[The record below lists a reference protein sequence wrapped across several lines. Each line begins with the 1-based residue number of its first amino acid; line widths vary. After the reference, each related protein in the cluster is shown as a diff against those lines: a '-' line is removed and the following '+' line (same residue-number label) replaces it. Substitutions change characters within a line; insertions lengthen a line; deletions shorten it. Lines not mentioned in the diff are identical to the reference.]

1 MDPVL
6 HSLLLKRG
14 NVHLAIGHGRRTE
27 LSEHSQAVSR
37 DAFILAASELAL
49 RTVRNVRCVKRTEDA
64 PNNCQSAEHW
74 WCMVTLFR
82 VASVSDRLLPFLTL
96 INSRFKRVFKWEEV
110 SDEE

>member
-64 PNNCQSAEHW
+64 PNNCQSAEH
-74 WCMVTLFR
+74 VVVHGNPVSSR
-82 VASVSDRLLPFLTL
+82 ERKRPIVAIFNVDKQPFQTC
-96 INSRFKRVFKWEEV
+96 V
-110 SDEE
+110 